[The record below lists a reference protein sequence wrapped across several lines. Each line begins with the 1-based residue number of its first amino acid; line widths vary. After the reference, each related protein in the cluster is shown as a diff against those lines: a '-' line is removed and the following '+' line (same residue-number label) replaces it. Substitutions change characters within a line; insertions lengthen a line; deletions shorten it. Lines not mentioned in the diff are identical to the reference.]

1 MSYAYTKSELE
12 SRAAT
17 FARDVFDYLNQTGRS
32 EKGRSYF
39 GVLAANNPALVAR
52 LEQGKLPGLAVMLGV
67 WEYMENHPPE
77 VKEGGCSVKETPSSQ
92 EAAE

>member
-12 SRAAT
+12 KRAAT
-17 FARDVFDYLNQTGRS
+17 FARDVFDYLDQTGRS

-52 LEQGKLPGLAVMLGV
+52 LENGKLPGLAVMLGV

-77 VKEGGCSVKETPSSQ
+77 TKEDCGVVKGVASAP